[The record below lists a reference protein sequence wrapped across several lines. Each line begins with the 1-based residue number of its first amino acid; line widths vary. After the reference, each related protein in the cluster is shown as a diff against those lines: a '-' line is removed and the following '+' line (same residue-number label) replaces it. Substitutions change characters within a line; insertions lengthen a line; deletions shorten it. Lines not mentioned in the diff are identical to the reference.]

1 MLKNLYVSVTI
12 RGLQGDLMPQEK
24 IEEFIDQTCAVNKMK
39 K

>member
-1 MLKNLYVSVTI
+1 MLKNIYVSVTI

-24 IEEFIDQTCAVNKMK
+24 IEEFIDQTCAVNKLK